1 MSFSKTF
8 LRRINSPTVNIYI
21 GKKWEK
27 RHCVLCH
34 EKVDII
40 LRNPNTFS
48 YSSLKLLYIFS

>member
-27 RHCVLCH
+27 
-34 EKVDII
+34 DIVG
-40 LRNPNTFS
+40 
-48 YSSLKLLYIFS
+48 YVMKKLT